1 VSQPIMLVGGLW
13 APQEQSSSGSPQGP
27 LQFSGS
33 GVAISAATVG
43 GGDSISSDEDD
54 KSEGYTHCSFA
65 L

>member
-1 VSQPIMLVGGLW
+1 MLVGGLW

-54 KSEGYTHCSFA
+54 KSEGYTHRS
-65 L
+65 LGL